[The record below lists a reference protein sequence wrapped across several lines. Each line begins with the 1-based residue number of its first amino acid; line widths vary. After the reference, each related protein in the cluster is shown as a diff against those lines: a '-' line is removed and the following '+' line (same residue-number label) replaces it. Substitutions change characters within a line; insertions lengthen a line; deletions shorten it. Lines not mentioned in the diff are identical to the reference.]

1 MKSKQQVENKLI
13 ELEDQYLYLQK
24 LSKTPFSADELKLKA
39 EALRWVLGKQ
49 GSL

>member
-1 MKSKQQVENKLI
+1 MRSKEQIKKKLI

-49 GSL
+49 DSL

>member
-1 MKSKQQVENKLI
+1 MRSKQEIEGKLC

-49 GSL
+49 ASL